1 MTGPG
6 LIQATPVRHP
16 GRWVAIAVLAVLA
29 AMFLN
34 LLINNPAFDWP
45 FVLEAMIQSPVI
57 EGFWKGT
64 ILVTVL
70 AMIFGVA
77 LGVVLAVMR
86 LSDNPVLRGVSWL
99 YTWFFRAIPRYVLL
113 TIMGALGVLFQEGLS
128 LGVPFDWMI
137 IDWLGLSGDWRFL
150 TLDAN
155 ALFGGLVG
163 GVIGL
168 AASEAAYMAEIARA
182 GILSVDRGQME
193 AAQALGMSRGK
204 AMRRVVLPQAM
215 RVIVPPTGNETIAML
230 KDTSLL
236 IAIPV
241 TTDLF
246 YQLQAIGARTFVVLP
261 ILVAATLYYL
271 IACSVLMIIQSYL
284 EKRFGRGFGVAG
296 GLGQGRG
303 GQGPGDRSVQVS
315 AAATADQPLVR
326 AVNVTKSFGQH
337 EVLKGVDLDRRPGR
351 GGLPARPVRVGQDHL
366 PAADQPDGDPDRRPD
381 LGRRGAGRHRGAQR
395 QAARPARQG
404 HRPAAGPDRHGLPAV
419 QPVPAHD
426 RAWRT

>member
-1 MTGPG
+1 MGRRARRHHGLRCEPMTATLTEPPTVGEERPGP
-6 LIQATPVRHP
+6 IHAKPVRHP
-16 GRWVAIAVLAVLA
+16 WRWVAIAVIAVLA
-29 AMFLN
+29 LMFLN
-34 LLINNPAFDWP
+34 LLIFNPAFNWP
-45 FVLEAMIQSPVI
+45 FVLQAMNQSPVI

-70 AMIFGVA
+70 SMIFGVA
-77 LGVVLAVMR
+77 LGVILAVMR

-113 TIMGALGVLFQEGLS
+113 TIMGALGVLFQQGLS
-128 LGVPFDWMI
+128 LGVPFDWLI

-204 AMRRVVLPQAM
+204 AMRRIVLPQAM
-215 RVIVPPTGNETIAML
+215 RVIVPPTGNETTAML

-246 YQLQAIGARTFVVLP
+246 YQLQAIGSRTFQTFPV
-261 ILVAATLYYL
+261 LVAATLYYL
-271 IACSVLMIIQSYL
+271 IASSVLMVGQSYL
-284 EKRFGRGFGVAG
+284 EKRFGRGFG
-296 GLGQGRG
+296 
-303 GQGPGDRSVQVS
+303 
-315 AAATADQPLVR
+315 T
-326 AVNVTKSFGQH
+326 T
-337 EVLKGVDLDRRPGR
+337 
-351 GGLPARPVRVGQDHL
+351 
-366 PAADQPDGDPDRRPD
+366 
-381 LGRRGAGRHRGAQR
+381 
-395 QAARPARQG
+395 
-404 HRPAAGPDRHGLPAV
+404 AGPQTVTAASALAV
-419 QPVPAHD
+419 GESK
-426 RAWRT
+426 